1 MNGGP
6 GRSRALVFHAIGG
19 PEVLS
24 VGEIED
30 RAPRPDQVVVRVRA
44 AGLNFADT
52 RFIRGQYF
60 ARPTLPD
67 VPGMEVAGE
76 VLDIGTEVTSLS
88 VGDRVVAFGARAFA
102 ERMVTRASNV
112 FRIPP
117 NLEFE
122 QAAAIPVQGLTAH
135 HLLNLMGRLSR
146 RDRVLIHAAAGGVG
160 VLAIQLAKASGATVT
175 ASCSTSK
182 HALARELGADHVVD
196 SRGDVLAQIKA
207 TTGEVDLI
215 LEMVGGTESYKRNL
229 AALAPLGRM
238 VVFGAASGDTRGTL
252 EPVGLMSKNLS
263 VVGYYLTPLLARRD
277 LCERPLD
284 ELTTAAANGSLR
296 VIVGARYSLAEARK
310 AFEALES
317 RETTGKIV
325 LSIDG

>member
-1 MNGGP
+1 MQSQA

-19 PEVLS
+19 PEVLRL
-24 VGEIED
+24 GEVED

-60 ARPTLPD
+60 ARPNLPD

-102 ERMVTRASNV
+102 ERMVTRAVQV

-135 HLLNLMGRLSR
+135 HLLNLMGRVR
-146 RDRVLIHAAAGGVG
+146 ARDRVLIHAAAGGVG
-160 VLAIQLAKASGATVT
+160 VLAIQLAKAAGATVV
-175 ASCSTSK
+175 ASASVSK
-182 HALARELGADHVVD
+182 HALARELGADHVID
-196 SRGDVLAQIKA
+196 SRGDVLAQVKA

-238 VVFGAASGDTRGTL
+238 VVFGAASGDTRGTV
-252 EPVGLMSKNLS
+252 EPVGLMSKNATI
-263 VVGYYLTPLLARRD
+263 VGYYLTPLLARRE
-277 LCERPLD
+277 LCEGPLD
-284 ELTTAAANGSLR
+284 ELTRGAAEGKLR
-296 VIVGARYSLAEARK
+296 VIVGARYPLADGKR

-317 RETTGKIV
+317 RETTGKVI
-325 LSIDG
+325 LTLDG